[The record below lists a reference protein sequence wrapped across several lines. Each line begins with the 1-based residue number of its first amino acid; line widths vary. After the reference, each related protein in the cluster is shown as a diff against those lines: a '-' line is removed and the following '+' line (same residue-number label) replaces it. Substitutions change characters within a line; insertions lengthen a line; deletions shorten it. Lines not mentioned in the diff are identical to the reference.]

1 MKTFP
6 SLRFWQL
13 SAALIALSF
22 ADFATAQAPANAAPG
37 DTKLDAPVKPTVTG
51 KFVGNGKDAA
61 LEFSLTVPPDRPGCA
76 WGTC

>member
-13 SAALIALSF
+13 SAALIALSV
-22 ADFATAQAPANAAPG
+22 ADFATAQPPANPG
-37 DTKLDAPVKPTVTG
+37 GGDVKLDAPVKPTVTG

-61 LEFSLTVPPDRPGCA
+61 LKFVMVE
-76 WGTC
+76 